1 MKQVDNTWKLSCKL
15 ILFEGTEAVL
25 NDCLIWQYFGDFLI
39 EKIRMALGLPTCVYG
54 NFLVIHERCILHVL
68 TRKYYQS

>member
-25 NDCLIWQYFGDFLI
+25 NDCLIWQYFGDFFNR
-39 EKIRMALGLPTCVYG
+39 ENQRSLGFPTNYEVG
-54 NFLVIHERCILHVL
+54 RSNGLEII
-68 TRKYYQS
+68 